1 MEHGRCYSQRQ
12 YVAGDL
18 ADAVGDQTEQICFG
32 RRPQQR
38 EGSTR
43 LDLGRQTTSEPTTCH
58 EDSLPV
64 EFTDFDGDMVHPR

>member
-1 MEHGRCYSQRQ
+1 MEHGRRYSQCQ
-12 YVAGDL
+12 YVVGDL
-18 ADAVGDQTEQICFG
+18 ADAVGDQTEHICFE

-43 LDLGRQTTSEPTTCH
+43 LDLRRQTTPEPTTCH

-64 EFTDFDGDMVHPR
+64 EFADFDGDMVHPR